1 MLRKL
6 WTQPLVTHKSAE
18 HVIDNAGINPL
29 PVQRPIPIWFGGAAE
44 PVLRRA
50 ARLGDG
56 WMPAGRPPDDR
67 MKGYVGQLEGYL
79 KDAGRDRSKFGIDPW
94 ISIAGL
100 DKDEWRR
107 RVEAWRVLGATHV
120 AVDTMRA
127 GFKSPQE
134 HIAAIRSFREVLR

>member
-6 WTQPLVTHKSAE
+6 WTQPLVTHKSAH

-29 PVQRPIPIWFGGAAE
+29 PVRRPIPVWFGGAAE

-50 ARLGDG
+50 ARIGDG
-56 WMPAGRPPDDR
+56 WMPAGTTARRSHEGLHRPAPR
-67 MKGYVGQLEGYL
+67 LSG
-79 KDAGRDRSKFGIDPW
+79 GRRSRSKQFGIDPW
-94 ISIAGL
+94 ISIQGL

-107 RVEAWRVLGATHV
+107 RVEAWRALGASHL

-127 GFKSPQE
+127 GFTSPKA
-134 HIAAIRSFREVLR
+134 HIAAIRSFREVLG